1 MKYRVEE
8 RMDIGRRIYNDE
20 MSCQGAAD
28 LYGINKHTAKRYL
41 WLYRDTNGLAPK
53 KGRRESLSRN
63 VAKRASSLS
72 GDMADYESMT
82 REELIQELV
91 LAMERQLKEMKE
103 RIRALCDADMESEEE
118 NSDGQGHSYRTGTKD
133 E

>member
-8 RMDIGRRIYNDE
+8 RMDIGRRIYNGE
-20 MSCQGAAD
+20 MSCQGAAE

-63 VAKRASSLS
+63 VVKRVPSSS

-91 LAMERQLKEMKE
+91 LAKINEARAKKGYEVKGVGAAKEYIVYDS
-103 RIRALCDADMESEEE
+103 RNTR
-118 NSDGQGHSYRTGTKD
+118 
-133 E
+133 

>member
-41 WLYRDTNGLAPK
+41 
-53 KGRRESLSRN
+53 
-63 VAKRASSLS
+63 
-72 GDMADYESMT
+72 
-82 REELIQELV
+82 
-91 LAMERQLKEMKE
+91 
-103 RIRALCDADMESEEE
+103 
-118 NSDGQGHSYRTGTKD
+118 
-133 E
+133 

>member
-8 RMDIGRRIYNDE
+8 RMGIGRRIYNGE
-20 MSCQGAAD
+20 MSCQGAAE

-53 KGRRESLSRN
+53 KGRCESLSRN
-63 VAKRASSLS
+63 VVKRVPSSS
-72 GDMADYESMT
+72 GGMADYESMT

-91 LAMERQLKEMKE
+91 LAKINEA
-103 RIRALCDADMESEEE
+103 RAKKAT
-118 NSDGQGHSYRTGTKD
+118 R
-133 E
+133 